1 MDMRILTLWPGDRL
15 HQQEDFLPLKRALTL
30 AIGDIARNSGTSV
43 GIVRRTRDAT
53 HLHVERLIA
62 ESINEGEDNHCDKRK
77 SEMHQHHAGN
87 KQHTVIAQ
95 IAVRAQGLFG
105 RVRILPPICDQE
117 WRRKGGSRSQDGK
130 SCEEAQRS
138 KHD

>member
-1 MDMRILTLWPGDRL
+1 
-15 HQQEDFLPLKRALTL
+15 
-30 AIGDIARNSGTSV
+30 
-43 GIVRRTRDAT
+43 
-53 HLHVERLIA
+53 VERLIA

-77 SEMHQHHAGN
+77 SEMHQRHAGN
-87 KQHTVIAQ
+87 KQHTVITQ

-117 WRRKGGSRSQDGK
+117 WRRKGGSRSQDGE

-138 KHD
+138 KHVMMMMMMMMSQLVVDSEEQCNTVW